1 MKKTALITSLAAL
14 AVAAPAAQADTYLCV
29 PATAGAAVTSG
40 GGSGT
45 CATGSTAVQ
54 MPSSATDQQTLISVL
69 PYLSFNAAGIGGKPT
84 IVVRGAN
91 LRMMRATTSTST
103 TTGDGTGNI
112 VLGGPSWNYTDASA
126 ITGSENLISGFA
138 HRVSGNNDIVVGQ
151 QNTVQASADLVG
163 GALNTT
169 VPGGD
174 SSALFGYSNKISG
187 LASAL
192 LGGGYNTVSGRYS
205 TLDGGSNRTMAQS
218 FGGGED
224 VQQVTYAGDGTIR
237 SRSRSDIQVY
247 HSSTGANWIYDPGA
261 KLKTC
266 SVTATPGDAT
276 DPNLVARRVY
286 DQSYDE
292 WAYIATSSGGVAKDA
307 TVNVTIACPTI

>member
-1 MKKTALITSLAAL
+1 MKKTALVTSLAAL

-40 GGSGT
+40 GSSGT
-45 CATGSTAVQ
+45 CATGSSAVQ
-54 MPSSATDQQTLISVL
+54 MPSSAADQQTLISVL

-84 IVVRGAN
+84 ITVKGAN
-91 LRMMRATTSTST
+91 LRMMRATTSA

-112 VLGGPSWNYTDASA
+112 VLGGQSSNYTDATA

-138 HRVSGNNDIVVGQ
+138 HRVSGNNNIVLGQ

-163 GALNTT
+163 GALNST

-174 SSALFGYSNKISG
+174 SSALFGFTNKTSG
-187 LASAL
+187 LASAV
-192 LGGGYNTVSGRYS
+192 LGGSYNTVSGRYS
-205 TLDGGSNRTMAQS
+205 TLDGGTNRTMAQTL
-218 FGGGED
+218 GGGED
-224 VQQVTYAGDGTIR
+224 VQQVTYAGDGTVR

-247 HSSTGANWIYDPGA
+247 RSSTGANWIYVPGA

-266 SVTATPGDAT
+266 SVTATPGDAG
-276 DPNLVARRVY
+276 DPNLIARRVY

-292 WAYIATSSGGVAKDA
+292 WAYIATSSGGVPKDA